1 MNIIL
6 LGPPGVGKGTQ
17 AKNLEKRFI
26 IPHISTGDL
35 LRSVIQSNSSMGLAL
50 KKILEKGELV
60 SDNFMS
66 KIIQQRIS
74 TIDHDNGFI
83 LDGFPRTIGQ
93 GSILKDIG
101 FNIDYV
107 IEITLD
113 NDAIIKRLS
122 GRYVHESSG
131 RTYHISDNPSVVTGR
146 DDIAGEP
153 LIQRN
158 DDNPEIIKKRLAVYY
173 SQTVPLVE
181 YYQNFDTENGKF
193 QKPDYIR
200 INGGQ
205 SIHKITEEIIGQL
218 SLRNQYVKKH

>member
-17 AKNLEKRFI
+17 AKNLEKKFF

-74 TIDHDNGFI
+74 TVDYHNGFI

-93 GSILKDIG
+93 GNILKDIG
-101 FNIDYV
+101 INIDYIV
-107 IEITLD
+107 EITLD
-113 NDAIIKRLS
+113 NDAIIKRLA
-122 GRYVHESSG
+122 GRYIHESSG
-131 RTYHISDNPSVVTGR
+131 RTYHISNNPSAITCR
-146 DDIAGEP
+146 DDIVGEP
-153 LIQRN
+153 LIQRS
-158 DDNPEIIKKRLAVYY
+158 DDNPKIIKKRLSVYY
-173 SQTVPLVE
+173 SQTVPLVK

-200 INGGQ
+200 INGSQ
-205 SIHKITEEIIGQL
+205 SIHKITEEIIGQI
-218 SLRNQYVKKH
+218 SL